1 MKKVSFK
8 VKNKKWILKFMPS
21 MGMSR
26 YSYGEC
32 DYPDVA
38 KPQIWVNK
46 NLNEKDMINTIIHEV
61 LHAVRPELCEES
73 VEETANVLEEVL
85 IKAGVKIDLDLIK
98 KSGEKVN
105 KTQSK

>member
-1 MKKVSFK
+1 
-8 VKNKKWILKFMPS
+8 MPS

-38 KPQIWVNK
+38 NPQIWVNK
-46 NLNEKDMINTIIHEV
+46 NLDQKDMINTIIHEV

-73 VEETANVLEEVL
+73 VEETANVLQDVL
-85 IKAGVKIDLDLIK
+85 MKSGVTINLDLIK
-98 KSGEKVN
+98 KSMSKTN
-105 KTQSK
+105 KQ

>member
-1 MKKVSFK
+1 MKKVTFK
-8 VKNKKWILKFMPS
+8 VNKKRWTLKFMPS

-46 NLNEKDMINTIIHEV
+46 NLDQKDMINTIIHEV

-73 VEETANVLEEVL
+73 VEETANVLQEVL
-85 IKAGVKIDLDLIK
+85 MKSGVTISLDLIK
-98 KSGEKVN
+98 KSGSKTN
-105 KTQSK
+105 KS